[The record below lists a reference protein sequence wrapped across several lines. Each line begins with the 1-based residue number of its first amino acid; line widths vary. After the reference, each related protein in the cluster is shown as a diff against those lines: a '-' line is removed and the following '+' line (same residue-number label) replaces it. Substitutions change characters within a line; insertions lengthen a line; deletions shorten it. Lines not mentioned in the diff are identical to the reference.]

1 MKNLIKVQIVIL
13 GVAIG
18 FSNLAVASSAVEV
31 PKILKKIVDA
41 TIKSSK
47 ASEVSMVTG
56 KFKLTDAQI
65 KEFSGYVEILP
76 FAKGE
81 TQFAILKLG
90 ADTKSKVVFVREPG
104 ADTFTSVQLQMS
116 DVHLPVKDKSDGMK
130 LSPNSFENTPLIKDY
145 QLRDGKMMALLKEEK
160 KEIYKFSTNDEHS
173 VVTTH
178 FWRDDGSLDEVR
190 VVRYDQMNRV
200 REKFSLQIVNG
211 ENPLLA
217 LDFIGDQAGSGSKN
231 ILLAKGD
238 KVINVGYSAK
248 EKSAR
253 VLIQSKSDRI
263 EEKIINLS
271 PRPVENSKD
280 KLTPASQVK

>member
-41 TIKSSK
+41 TIKSSRVG
-47 ASEVSMVTG
+47 EVSKVTG
-56 KFKLTDAQI
+56 QFKLTEPEI
-65 KEFSGYVEILP
+65 RKLGGLIEILP
-76 FAKGE
+76 HAKDE
-81 TQFAILKLG
+81 AQFAILKLG
-90 ADTKSKVVFVREPG
+90 ADTKSKVIFVKAPS

-116 DVHLPVKDKSDGMK
+116 DVQLPVKDKSDGMK
-130 LSPNSFENTPLIKDY
+130 LSPRFIENTPLTKDY
-145 QLRDGKMMALLKEEK
+145 QLRDGRMMALLKEEK
-160 KEIYKFSTNDEHS
+160 KEIYEFTTGDVHS

-178 FWRDDGSLDEVR
+178 LWRADGSFDEVR
-190 VVRYDQMNRV
+190 VVRYDHMKRE

-211 ENPLLA
+211 KNPLLA
-217 LDFIGDQAGSGSKN
+217 IDVVDDQTIGVSKN
-231 ILLAKGD
+231 ITLKEGD

-253 VLIQSKSDRI
+253 VLIQSKSGKI
-263 EEKIINLS
+263 EEKNIALTRN
-271 PRPVENSKD
+271 PVEKSNE

>member
-56 KFKLTDAQI
+56 KFKLTEAQI
-65 KEFSGYVEILP
+65 KEFSGFVEILP

-81 TQFAILKLG
+81 TQFAFLKLG

-116 DVHLPVKDKSDGMK
+116 DVHLPVNDKSDGMK
-130 LSPNSFENTPLIKDY
+130 LSPRFIENTPLIKDY
-145 QLRDGKMMALLKEEK
+145 QLRGDKMVTLLKEEK
-160 KEIYKFSTNDEHS
+160 KEIYEFTTGDVHS

-178 FWRDDGSLDEVR
+178 FWRADGSFDEVR
-190 VVRYDQMNRV
+190 VVRYDHMKRE
-200 REKFSLQIVNG
+200 REKFSLQSVNG
-211 ENPLLA
+211 KNPLLA
-217 LDFIGDQAGSGSKN
+217 IDVVDDEALGVSKN
-231 ILLAKGD
+231 ITLVEGD

-253 VLIQSKSDRI
+253 VLIQSKSGKI
-263 EEKIINLS
+263 EEKKIALTRN
-271 PRPVENSKD
+271 PVD
-280 KLTPASQVK
+280 KPNEKLIPASQVK